1 MFRIIRIRYLCTPRQ
16 MPSLTIENIKNE
28 IIEKKNNSKKN
39 TQYTSSYE
47 YMYKALLD
55 YKRRFN

>member
-1 MFRIIRIRYLCTPRQ
+1 
-16 MPSLTIENIKNE
+16 MPSLPIDNIKNE
-28 IIEKKNNSKKN
+28 IIEKKNKSKKS

-47 YMYKALLD
+47 YMYKALID

>member
-1 MFRIIRIRYLCTPRQ
+1 
-16 MPSLTIENIKNE
+16 MPSLPIENIKNE
-28 IIEKKNNSKKN
+28 IIGKKNKSKKN

-55 YKRRFN
+55 YKRRLN

>member
-1 MFRIIRIRYLCTPRQ
+1 
-16 MPSLTIENIKNE
+16 MPILLPENIKKE
-28 IIEKKNNSKKN
+28 IIEKKNKKN
-39 TQYTSSYE
+39 TQSTSSYE

>member
-1 MFRIIRIRYLCTPRQ
+1 
-16 MPSLTIENIKNE
+16 MPILLPENIKKE
-28 IIEKKNNSKKN
+28 IIEKKNKTN
-39 TQYTSSYE
+39 TQSTSSYE

>member
-1 MFRIIRIRYLCTPRQ
+1 MFRITQIRYLCTPRQ
-16 MPSLTIENIKNE
+16 MPILLPENIKKE
-28 IIEKKNNSKKN
+28 IIEKKNKKN
-39 TQYTSSYE
+39 TQSTSSYE

>member
-1 MFRIIRIRYLCTPRQ
+1 MFRIIQVRYLCTPRQ
-16 MPSLTIENIKNE
+16 MPSLPIDNIKNE
-28 IIEKKNNSKKN
+28 SIEKKNKSKKN
-39 TQYTSSYE
+39 IQYTSSYE